1 MIILYIND
9 EHCSSL
15 EQLKGYFTEDLALD
29 SDIYEALIDY
39 SKNGE
44 LSEWLRE
51 HDEIEIA
58 SEIDAIP
65 AKLGDTDYFSSLKAI
80 LIGADD
86 IVTPDPK
93 KPTFNE
99 CFHIER
105 ITSKIESGEANIIVL
120 LKVSKSIN
128 EYFTIQIV
136 CGWGT
141 RGFKINS
148 SDMATGDMLPLNI
161 HLRELPGT
169 DIGEVRLIIEG
180 EIIKTIEP

>member
-15 EQLKGYFTEDLALD
+15 EQLKGYFTEDLTLD

-51 HDEIEIA
+51 HGEIEIA

-80 LIGADD
+80 LIRTED
-86 IVTPDPK
+86 IVTPDPA
-93 KPTFNE
+93 KPTFDE
-99 CFHIER
+99 CFHVER
-105 ITSKIESGEANIIVL
+105 LTSKKKNGEVNIIVF
-120 LKVSKSIN
+120 LKVVKSIN
-128 EYFTIQIV
+128 EYFAIQIV

-148 SDMATGDMLPLNI
+148 SDMATGEMLPLNFK
-161 HLRELPGT
+161 LRELPGA
-169 DIGEVRLIIEG
+169 DIGEVQLIIEG
-180 EIIKTIEP
+180 EITKSIEL